1 MSELELNTRKE
12 KLETRF
18 SLNVEWPE
26 NRVFPS
32 FSSPDTLY
40 VIDLRNINF
49 YKDFKHLPLTTLQ
62 GLVNREKPRIYIVF
76 TKNDQEWLN
85 ELVKYTNIQV
95 ITSSSED
102 VMKKFS
108 NYAKGYIVY
117 DPSLP
122 DTVNLATTMAGI
134 NDCIVI
140 HPEDENWVKSFGI
153 KLFKDLRGS
162 FKSRYQV
169 YLWAYENLWPNCS
182 HRLLLP
188 MSPGPPVCTH
198 NHMQVAMRDY
208 AIALKLFV
216 HYLSVHNEEEREI
229 FCKLLEEMPN
239 NTAVLGW
246 HGGEEVTTV
255 ALASIYNK
263 FVVVMSHH
271 HGPLSFANPTVW
283 SGIQL
288 DPPPKFRQPPVN
300 LKKIARALDQ
310 KRIFVTFYV
319 TDGDN
324 MQFDFN
330 LKEMWDD
337 PHRGEIPIA
346 WTVSP
351 FLADIAPLI
360 IRYYSETMSPN
371 DTFVCGPSGAGYW
384 YPFMNKAY
392 ISSYLNITKNYLERV
407 NLRYVEIL
415 GFTEYAAAMYSKTL
429 NIIAIKKEYS
439 NLWQEAYYRHGGSA
453 YYLSET
459 PVPILIGVLHYTNKT
474 SNIFKTRLLAMKE
487 TFKDRPLFLLIVSH
501 PWDFKSARTR
511 SKDLSKLSSIVKEF
525 AKDDEFTFVNFH
537 EFTLLLNP
545 KYGIHY
551 AEDLLDN
558 VKNSVSPESLK
569 EAEANLEKAK
579 DFYNKKRWQEAS
591 SYVNK
596 ALQCIASV
604 LYPEK

>member
-1 MSELELNTRKE
+1 M
-12 KLETRF
+12 
-18 SLNVEWPE
+18 
-26 NRVFPS
+26 
-32 FSSPDTLY
+32 LY
-40 VIDLRNINF
+40 VIDLRNVNF

-62 GLVNREKPRIYIVF
+62 GLVNREKPRIYIIF
-76 TKNDQEWLN
+76 TKNDKEWLN
-85 ELVKYTNIQV
+85 EIVKYTNIKV
-95 ITSSSED
+95 ITSSPEEI
-102 VMKKFS
+102 MKKFLD
-108 NYAKGYIVY
+108 YAKGYISY
-117 DPSLP
+117 EPSLP

-134 NDCIVI
+134 YDCIVI
-140 HPEDENWVKSFGI
+140 HPDDENWVKSFGI
-153 KLFKDLRGS
+153 KLFKDLRGI

-182 HRLLLP
+182 HRLLVP
-188 MSPGPPVCTH
+188 MSPGPPICTH
-198 NHMQVAMRDY
+198 NPMQIAMRDY
-208 AIALKLFV
+208 AVALKLFV
-216 HYLSVHNEEEREI
+216 QYLNLLNAEEREI

-246 HGGEEVTTV
+246 YEDEEPVTV

-283 SGIQL
+283 SGIRF

-300 LKKIARALDQ
+300 LKKIGQ
-310 KRIFVTFYV
+310 KKIFVTFYV

-330 LKEMWDD
+330 LKEMWND

-360 IRYYSETMSPN
+360 LRYYSETMSPN

-384 YPFMNKAY
+384 YPLNKAY

-429 NIIAIKKEYS
+429 DIIAIKKEYS
-439 NLWQEAYYRHGGSA
+439 DLWQEAYYRRGGSA
-453 YYLSET
+453 YYLSDT
-459 PVPILIGVLHYTNKT
+459 SVPILIGVLHYTDKT
-474 SNIFKTRLLAMKE
+474 SDLFKTRLLAMKE
-487 TFKDRPLFLLIVSH
+487 TFRDRPLFLLIVSQ
-501 PWDFKSARTR
+501 PWDF
-511 SKDLSKLSSIVKEF
+511 KDLSKLSSIVKEI
-525 AKDDEFTFVNFH
+525 AKDDEFTFINFH
-537 EFTLLLNP
+537 EFALLLNP
-545 KYGIHY
+545 KYGINY
-551 AEDLLDN
+551 TEDLLDN

-579 DFYNKKRWQEAS
+579 DYYNKKGWREAS
-591 SYVNK
+591 LYVNE
-596 ALQCIASV
+596 ALQYIVDV